1 MSFDNEILN
10 KSVKRALNGGI
21 SGSCAMIVQVSSL
34 MWLRTTMNNQYRY
47 GGSTLNTIKKLYSE
61 GGFLRFYR
69 GYGAALL
76 IGPLSRFG
84 DTAANEL
91 ALNYLNNDKY
101 PMFINTFAGSGLAAT
116 WRAFLMPIDAFKTT
130 MQVEG
135 KNGVKLLRNKVSS
148 NGIRVLYHGTLASMT
163 ATFVGHYPW
172 FLTYNIL
179 NEKLPKY
186 DESYKKFLRN
196 GFIGFNAAVISD
208 CFSNS
213 FRVIKTTKQTYQNN
227 ISYSNVVKEIV
238 EKDGVVGL
246 LGRGLKTRIITNGM
260 QGILFTV
267 TWKYLQENY
276 FNNK

>member
-1 MSFDNEILN
+1 MINNDILN
-10 KSVKRALNGGI
+10 KSVKKALNGGI
-21 SGSCAMIVQVSSL
+21 SGSCAMVVQVSSL

-47 GGSTLNTIKKLYSE
+47 GGTTLNTIQKLYSE
-61 GGFLRFYR
+61 GGILRFYR
-69 GYGAALL
+69 GYSAALL

-91 ALNYLNNDKY
+91 AINYLNNEKY
-101 PMFINTFAGSGLAAT
+101 PMFINTFAGSGLAAS
-116 WRAFLMPIDAFKTT
+116 WRAFLMPIDALKTT

-135 KNGVKLLRNKVSS
+135 KNGINILKNKVSN

-179 NEKLPKY
+179 NEKLPNY
-186 DESYKKFLRN
+186 EESYKKFLRN

-213 FRVIKTTKQTYQNN
+213 FRVIKTTRQTYENN
-227 ISYSNVVKEIV
+227 ITYKNVVKEIIS
-238 EKDGVVGL
+238 KDGITGL

-267 TWKYLQENY
+267 TWKYLQEK
-276 FNNK
+276 FNS